1 MFDGHGGPEAA
12 AYIRKHVIKF
22 FFEDVSFPQTSEV
35 DNVFLEEVEDSL
47 RKAFLLADS
56 ALADDCSVNSSSG
69 TTALTA
75 LIFGRYIHIHIS
87 HSWFSFICTLYAAY
101 IYLLY
106 A

>member
-47 RKAFLLADS
+47 RKTFLLADS

-75 LIFGRYIHIHIS
+75 LIFGKYVHIHTS
-87 HSWFSFICTLYAAY
+87 HSWFSFICTLLAAY
-101 IYLLY
+101 
-106 A
+106 

>member
-12 AYIRKHVIKF
+12 AYIRKNVTKF
-22 FFEDVSFPQTSEV
+22 FFEDVNFPRTSEV

-47 RKAFLLADS
+47 RKTFLLADS

-75 LIFGRYIHIHIS
+75 LIFGKYVHIHTS
-87 HSWFSFICTLYAAY
+87 HSWFSFICTLLAAY
-101 IYLLY
+101 
-106 A
+106 